1 MPEVNLLP
9 FDEKL
14 GYPQRQRVKI
24 NDKAYDL
31 FYRWN
36 YSGGYAVLKIVR
48 VEDSAVV
55 FNGKLCDKNP
65 YEVKDRGT
73 YEPLFVIFPWN
84 VDETKAEVWVFW

>member
-1 MPEVNLLP
+1 MQCGMLP
-9 FDEKL
+9 FDANI

-36 YSGGYAVLKIVR
+36 YDGGFAVLKIVR

-55 FNGKLCDKNP
+55 FNGKLCNKNP
-65 YEVKDRGT
+65 YEAKDPT
-73 YEPLFVIFPWN
+73 THETLFMILPWDI
-84 VDETKAEVWVFW
+84 DETKAEVWVFW